1 MDVRHKHGAPSSW
14 WCEFRVGGVGMRE
27 SVASAG
33 SATHLKMGKTFSL
46 LEHIVGE
53 GACNA
58 TADMSYLL

>member
-1 MDVRHKHGAPSSW
+1 
-14 WCEFRVGGVGMRE
+14 MRE

-33 SATHLKMGKTFSL
+33 SATHLKMGKTFAL

-58 TADMSYLL
+58 RADLSYVLWGRHGESLVKESCTNIPR